1 MNSFSFFK
9 RINYNIKKL
18 LLLLLLL
25 QIRPE
30 NENESLNTGT
40 QATTV
45 FCKIPVRRSTNIT
58 GGKLKTCS
66 RRLFHSCTIFEAWIK
81 DLAEKYKI

>member
-1 MNSFSFFK
+1 MT
-9 RINYNIKKL
+9 
-18 LLLLLLL
+18 L

-45 FCKIPVRRSTNIT
+45 FCKIPVRRSTNIP
-58 GGKLKTCS
+58 GGRLKTCS
-66 RRLFHSCTIFEAWIK
+66 RRLFHSYKIFEALIK
-81 DLAEKYKI
+81 DLAEKYEI